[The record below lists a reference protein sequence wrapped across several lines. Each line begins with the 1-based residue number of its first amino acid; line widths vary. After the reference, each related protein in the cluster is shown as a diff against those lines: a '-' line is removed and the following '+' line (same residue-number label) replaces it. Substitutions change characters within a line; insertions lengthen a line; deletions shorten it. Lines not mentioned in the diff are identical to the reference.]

1 MTGEEAGKAVS
12 FLNAVFPRDALE
24 PESFAIW
31 VAEIS
36 ELGHAPSALAAA
48 RMIGRNGDRFPT
60 LKEFRQAYRQ
70 AFDRWTAGHTIG
82 AADDA
87 VPPPP
92 EAHEMLAR
100 IKNGAVLRSI
110 DALPV
115 SESIS
120 PRPVWARWQR
130 RETLGTV
137 SPASPEEKHDAILV
151 LRDYEPHG
159 PGDELICEAQRIMD
173 EASA

>member
-31 VAEIS
+31 VAEIR

-100 IKNGAVLRSI
+100 IKNGTVLRSI
-110 DALPV
+110 DDLPV
-115 SESIS
+115 SESMP
-120 PRPVWARWQR
+120 PRPVYARWLR
-130 RETLGTV
+130 RSSLGEL
-137 SPASPEEKHDAILV
+137 SPPTDKELHDAILV
-151 LRDYEPHG
+151 LRDTTTVLSADPLHT
-159 PGDELICEAQRIMD
+159 EAQRIMD